1 VTGLIDTIR
10 SHILAL
16 PDLAKFAVV
25 VAAIVGVP
33 GLAARIRLPPMV
45 GLLLFGVLLGPHV
58 LGFFGEHRPIADF
71 FAELGKLLLMFSA
84 GLEIDIAL
92 FRRAQ
97 ARSIIF
103 GLFTTTVPLLFG
115 TLLALGF
122 GYALIPA
129 IVVGS
134 LLASHTLLSVPIVQR
149 LGVIRL
155 EPIVVTIGA
164 TVLSDTLSLIVFAV
178 CVSMYTTGF
187 SPEAL
192 AIQLIEI
199 AIFVPLILIGLSRAG
214 AWALSR
220 MGSDEEA
227 HFLLMLAV
235 MAVAGAIAD
244 LINLPGIV
252 GAFLAGLAVNSAVHD
267 DPARVK
273 LEFFGNALFIPSF
286 FVVTGLVID
295 PVVFA
300 TDVVDH
306 FGLALGLVVALL
318 AGKWIAAAG
327 SPFRLHAGRKVDNV
341 GADFAGGG
349 RNPGRRSGRLR
360 HAQWGRAANAGR
372 YDAQRGARIDAGHV
386 HSQAGADGT
395 LRARH
400 AGWRGARCSADR
412 RMNRQ
417 AVRSQRLACGHPV
430 LARGSRQLV

>member
-1 VTGLIDTIR
+1 MTGLIDEMR
-10 SHILAL
+10 SHALAL
-16 PDLAKFAVV
+16 PDLVKFAVV

-45 GLLLFGVLLGPHV
+45 GLLLFGVALGPHV

-103 GLFTTTVPLLFG
+103 GLLTTTVPLLFG
-115 TLLALGF
+115 TLVGLGF

-134 LLASHTLLSVPIVQR
+134 LLASHTLLSVPIAQR

-164 TVLSDTLSLIVFAV
+164 TVLSDTLSLVVFAV

-187 SPEAL
+187 SPERL

-214 AWALSR
+214 ARALSR

-227 HFLLMLAV
+227 RFLVMLAV
-235 MAVAGAIAD
+235 MAVAGAIAGA
-244 LINLPGIV
+244 INLPGIV
-252 GAFLAGLAVNSAVHD
+252 GAFLAGLAVNSAVQD
-267 DPARVK
+267 DPARLE
-273 LEFFGNALFIPSF
+273 LEFFGKALFITSF
-286 FVVTGLVID
+286 FVVTGLLID

-300 TDVVDH
+300 ADVVDH
-306 FGLALGLVVALL
+306 FPLALGIVVALL
-318 AGKWIAAAG
+318 AGKMDRRGGWG
-327 SPFRLHAGRKVDNV
+327 PPLRLRAGRKIDNV
-341 GADFAGGG
+341 GAHLAAGG
-349 RNPGRRSGRLR
+349 RNPGRRGGRLR
-360 HAQWGRAANAGR
+360 HARRGRATNVGR
-372 YDAQRGARIDAGHV
+372 HDAQRGTRVNAGHV
-386 HSQAGADGT
+386 HSRAGADGT

-400 AGWRGARCSADR
+400 AGGCGAR
-412 RMNRQ
+412 
-417 AVRSQRLACGHPV
+417 
-430 LARGSRQLV
+430 

>member
-1 VTGLIDTIR
+1 MTGLIDALR
-10 SHILAL
+10 SHVLAL
-16 PDLAKFAVV
+16 PDLAKFGVV

-33 GLAARIRLPPMV
+33 PLAARIRLPPMV
-45 GLLLFGVLLGPHV
+45 GLLLFGVALGPHV

-84 GLEIDIAL
+84 IAL

-103 GLFTTTVPLLFG
+103 GLLTTTVPLLFG
-115 TLLALGF
+115 TLLGLGF

-164 TVLSDTLSLIVFAV
+164 TVLSDTLSLVVFAV

-220 MGSDEEA
+220 MGSDEET

-244 LINLPGIV
+244 FINLPGIV
-252 GAFLAGLAVNSAVHD
+252 GAFLAGLAVNSAVQD

-273 LEFFGNALFIPSF
+273 LEFFGKALFIPSF

-300 TDVVDH
+300 ADVVDH
-306 FGLALGLVVALL
+306 FPLALGIVVALL
-318 AGKWIAAAG
+318 AGKGIAAA
-327 SPFRLHAGRKVDNV
+327 A
-341 GADFAGGG
+341 
-349 RNPGRRSGRLR
+349 
-360 HAQWGRAANAGR
+360 
-372 YDAQRGARIDAGHV
+372 GARIFGYAPAAR
-386 HSQAGADGT
+386 STMWALT
-395 LRARH
+395 LPQENVFTEWALTFLRDIPDQSAEIMALSPKESKFGKERAEALLALRDFRVSSPITR
-400 AGWRGARCSADR
+400 ASSRR
-412 RMNRQ
+412 RM
-417 AVRSQRLACGHPV
+417 
-430 LARGSRQLV
+430 

>member
-1 VTGLIDTIR
+1 MTGLIDEMR
-10 SHILAL
+10 SHVLAL
-16 PDLAKFAVV
+16 PDLAKFAVI

-45 GLLLFGVLLGPHV
+45 GLLLFGVVLGPHV

-92 FRRAQ
+92 FRKAQ

-115 TLLALGF
+115 TLLGLGF

-164 TVLSDTLSLIVFAV
+164 TVLSDTLSLVVFAV

-187 SPEAL
+187 SPERL

-252 GAFLAGLAVNSAVHD
+252 GAFLAGLAVNSAVQD
-267 DPARVK
+267 DPARAQAGILWQSLVHPE
-273 LEFFGNALFIPSF
+273 LLYRHRSGDRSGRVRHRRRRPFPS
-286 FVVTGLVID
+286 GLGD
-295 PVVFA
+295 RRGFA
-300 TDVVDH
+300 R
-306 FGLALGLVVALL
+306 
-318 AGKWIAAAG
+318 GKMDRRGGWG
-327 SPFRLHAGRKVDNV
+327 PRLRLRAGRKIDNV
-341 GADFAGGG
+341 GAHLAAGG
-349 RNPGRRSGRLR
+349 RNARRRGGRLR
-360 HAQWGRAANAGR
+360 YAQRGRATNAGR
-372 YDAQRGARIDAGHV
+372 HDAQRGARVNAGHV
-386 HSQAGADGT
+386 HSRAGADGT

-400 AGWRGARCSADR
+400 AGGRRCAILGR
-412 RMNRQ
+412 PAHEER
-417 AVRSQRLACGHPV
+417 AVVVPMI
-430 LARGSRQLV
+430 